1 MSCEID
7 SAFLFATLGFMPHLM
22 TRIHQH
28 DYIQIYEAGI
38 EALKSRPSDVELQ
51 HQIILSL
58 ARAGALDFAISEYDR
73 FGLAAVQDHE
83 DIMALNGRLSKD
95 LYLRSSGEEAREH
108 ALSAAQKYETAFQ
121 NTRGYYSGINSATMA
136 LMANMPTD
144 HVYARI
150 EAIEALLPVS
160 SEATPADHYFTQATR
175 AECFLLRGENDK
187 AAGALRDAIDFDP
200 LNYAAHATT
209 LKQFIMICDKRG
221 EATDWLSDFKPP
233 RPMHFAGHIRL
244 NMTSSEEEALRISIS
259 DALQQEDVGFGY
271 GALAA
276 GGDIIFAEALL
287 EQGAELHVVLPCRKD
302 IFKRESVLPFGENWE
317 ERFEN
322 CLKLASSVR
331 EVTFSPNWPD
341 KYLYRVS
348 GLSAMGSAVL
358 QGQSLSVA
366 PLQMLILNDPKAS
379 SYTATHATDWAVG
392 GYAQYRII
400 DGKHQAISPPDKPL
414 VPALLCAVKSLS
426 ENNLTLHENI
436 FETVEAALELKA
448 SKDPIQIALHMKMEG
463 ENTDEILDQILAKS
477 APQSLI
483 ASETFSTILAAV
495 SGEKY
500 KITYAGQVGMSTAH
514 PTRCYTVALAK
525 S

>member
-1 MSCEID
+1 
-7 SAFLFATLGFMPHLM
+7 MPHLM

-108 ALSAAQKYETAFQ
+108 ALSAAQKYEAAFQ
-121 NTRGYYSGINSATMA
+121 NTLGYYSGINSATMA
-136 LMANMPTD
+136 LMADMPTD
-144 HVYARI
+144 RVYARV

-160 SEATPADHYFTQATR
+160 SEAAPANHYFTQATR
-175 AECFLLRGENDK
+175 AECFLLRGESDK
-187 AAGALRDAIDFDP
+187 SAQAFRDAIDFDP

-209 LKQFIMICDKRG
+209 LKQFMMICDKRG

-244 NMTSSEEEALRISIS
+244 NMTPSEEAVLRISIS

-287 EQGAELHVVLPCRKD
+287 EQGAELHVVLPCQKD
-302 IFKRESVLPFGENWE
+302 IFKRESVLPFGENWD

-322 CLKLASSVR
+322 CLALASSVR

-341 KYLYRVS
+341 QYLNRVS
-348 GLSAMGSAVL
+348 GFSAMGHAIL
-358 QGQSLSVA
+358 QSQSLSTA
-366 PLQMLILNDPKAS
+366 PLQLLILNDPEAS
-379 SYTATHATDWAVG
+379 SYTATQATDWAIG
-392 GYAQYRII
+392 GYAQYRIVE
-400 DGKHQAISPPDKPL
+400 GKHQVISPPDKPR
-414 VPALLCAVKSLS
+414 VPTLLCAVKSSS
-426 ENNLTLHENI
+426 ENNLTLHEDI
-436 FETVEAALELKA
+436 FETVEAALALKV
-448 SKDPIQIALHMKMEG
+448 SKGPIQIALHMKMEG
-463 ENTDEILDQILAKS
+463 ENTDEILDQILAKNTT
-477 APQSLI
+477 QSLL
-483 ASETFSTILAAV
+483 ATETFASILAAV
-495 SGEKY
+495 AGKKY
-500 KITYAGQVGMSTAH
+500 KITYAGQVGIGTVN
-514 PTRCYTVALAK
+514 PNRCYTVALAK